1 VCGSGR
7 NALQWHSAASPVTP
21 PGQFSPCALGP
32 LWPEIRLYAIPFYA
46 AIWLQIYMQLYGCAN
61 AGGIFFGILCCV
73 GEVLECCFP
82 YKSLHIQP
90 SKSHSLANQGSD
102 NYLCTAMI
110 RYVLLVVFSFLV

>member
-1 VCGSGR
+1 
-7 NALQWHSAASPVTP
+7 
-21 PGQFSPCALGP
+21 
-32 LWPEIRLYAIPFYA
+32 
-46 AIWLQIYMQLYGCAN
+46 MQLYGCAN

-90 SKSHSLANQGSD
+90 SKSHSPANQGSD

-110 RYVLLVVFSFLV
+110 RYVLLVVFSFLVSRAVAQNELRIVVRDAESNEALPGANVRVLGKSCGSSTGDDGMVLLY